1 MFEDLISDM
10 KANEKLSTMVTK
22 LFMRGRM
29 LNILLVFL
37 SQYYFEVPK
46 DIRIDATHY
55 FTMKIPNKRE
65 LQQ

>member
-1 MFEDLISDM
+1 MISDM

-22 LFMRGRM
+22 LFMIGRM
-29 LNILLVFL
+29 LNILLIFL

-46 DIRIDATHY
+46 DIRIGATHY
-55 FTMKIPNKRE
+55 CTMKIPNKRE